1 MIAVRGLIID
11 YVGVLDGTDE
21 DQRRWRNLL
30 ETVRQVGIPTAVLSN
45 DLGGPAADPNADL
58 NCVSRR
64 VLRLR
69 NCCHR
74 FCCVLANE
82 FLYGGLFAIL

>member
-1 MIAVRGLIID
+1 MRGLIID

-45 DLGGPAADPNADL
+45 DPGGPAAVRL
-58 NCVSRR
+58 GRR
-64 VLRLR
+64 SLVKKHFKQLRTHWIYQ
-69 NCCHR
+69 CGIASWSMIR
-74 FCCVLANE
+74 F
-82 FLYGGLFAIL
+82 